1 MNIETV
7 QQRKEFLL
15 REIERE
21 QSELKLALQDLK
33 VSVSVSEKVRTS
45 PKPWIYGAF
54 IAGFLIGE
62 FT

>member
-33 VSVSVSEKVRTS
+33 VSVSVSEKIRQAPTA
-45 PKPWIYGAF
+45 WFYGAF
-54 IAGFLIGE
+54 LGGFLIGE